1 MALTKIKVARNIS
14 KKEGANLLEFIMGL
28 ANSVELCRQIAY
40 ELDAS
45 TLAEVNKE
53 WEDIVIA
60 EDAKLRKRYQEDQE
74 YREIFDN
81 LKPENVEVS
90 EIFDVLLK
98 ANLAITKEEERV
110 DDFFF
115 VDPEE
120 DFDLDTELLDID
132 FEDNPEIAALS
143 EELASRVEP
152 KNNQGNSDNDEISE
166 VDTYYIPFKDKND
179 ITKAVRHS
187 RLNIDGSGPIYEFVK
202 FDLSK
207 QEIKET
213 LRSELE
219 ESLFKEPIII
229 DEFKFK
235 SPLFYIDNRPIMNI
249 STEGQEIILKLNEK
263 ELDEFRKLG
272 IEYID
277 FK

>member
-1 MALTKIKVARNIS
+1 MALTKIKVSRNIS
-14 KKEGANLLEFIMGL
+14 NTESTSLLEFIMGL

-40 ELDAS
+40 DLDAS
-45 TLAEVNKE
+45 TLDRVNKE
-53 WEDIVIA
+53 WEDFVIA
-60 EDAKLRKRYQEDQE
+60 EDAKRRKRYEEDQE

-98 ANLAITKEEERV
+98 ANLAIGKEEERV

-120 DFDLDTELLDID
+120 DFDLNTEALNID
-132 FEDNPEIAALS
+132 FEDNSEIAALS
-143 EELASRVEP
+143 EEIASRVGSR
-152 KNNQGNSDNDEISE
+152 NNQSNSDRKEISE
-166 VDTYYIPFKDKND
+166 VDTYYIPFKDERN
-179 ITKAVRHS
+179 ISTSVRHS

-207 QEIKET
+207 PKFKET

-235 SPLFYIDNRPIMNI
+235 SPLFYIDDRPIMNI
-249 STEGQEIILKLNEK
+249 STEGQEIILRLDEK